1 VLSVA
6 IFLNGFREA
15 LLFSIGL
22 ASARDRFTAH
32 SKLVS
37 AVILRGPP
45 DLWWALYFGGRCG
58 RFDLVGAM
66 AALIWWPLRL
76 GGRSNLWWAL
86 YFGGRCGRYG
96 RFNLVAA
103 VIWWPL

>member
-1 VLSVA
+1 MLSVA

-45 DLWWALYFGGRCG
+45 DL
-58 RFDLVGAM
+58 LVGAM
-66 AALIWWPLRL
+66 FRWPL
-76 GGRSNLWWAL
+76 
-86 YFGGRCGRYG
+86 
-96 RFNLVAA
+96 
-103 VIWWPL
+103 